1 MEVLRNGSVLVS
13 QGPLHMMIGVSMNG
27 TPSSELARRGAEKA
41 LEVLEELAGWL
52 NIIKL
57 SWTKIKNLNGL
68 PLIVQ
73 QMVLA
78 AQRTEDPDVTPLVAV
93 AGAVSDQVAGFLEA
107 CGGTRIIV
115 NNGGDIALRL
125 HRDETVKVGIRM
137 DVRRPDVTYGLVV
150 DGRSGVGGIATSGLG
165 GRSFTKGVASAAV
178 CIGSSAVYADAAATV
193 VGNSTWVEDPS
204 IETGL
209 AEDLYPDTDIKG
221 QRVVT
226 RVGAI
231 GEQKIGQA
239 IQQGLKSACILTEKE
254 LIGGAIVAVKGQVGW
269 TPNLE
274 CLGRDFYVTDSF

>member
-1 MEVLRNGSVLVS
+1 MTV
-13 QGPLHMMIGVSMNG
+13 GVSMNG
-27 TPSSELARRGAEKA
+27 TPSSEMARQGAEKA
-41 LEVLEELAGWL
+41 LEILEELAGWL

-78 AQRTEDPDVTPLVAV
+78 AQMTDDADVTPLAAV
-93 AGAVSDQVAGFLEA
+93 AGAVSDQVADFLKA
-107 CGGTRIIV
+107 RGGNRIIV
-115 NNGGDIALRL
+115 DNGGDIALRL
-125 HRDETVKVGIRM
+125 GRDETIKVGIRS
-137 DVRRPDVTYGLVV
+137 DVNRKECPYGLVV
-150 DGRSGVGGIATSGLG
+150 NGQAGIGGIATSGLG

-204 IETGL
+204 IETAL
-209 AEDLYPDTDIKG
+209 AEDLYPDTDITG

-226 RVGAI
+226 RVGEI

-239 IQQGLKSACILTEKE
+239 IQQGLKKACILTEKE

-274 CLGRDFYVTDSF
+274 CRGRDFYVNDSF